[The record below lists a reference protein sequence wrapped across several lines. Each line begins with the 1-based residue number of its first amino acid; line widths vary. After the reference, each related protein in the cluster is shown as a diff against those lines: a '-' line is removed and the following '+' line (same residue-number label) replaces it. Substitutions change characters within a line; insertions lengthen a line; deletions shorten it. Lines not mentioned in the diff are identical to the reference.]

1 MKKFRV
7 FPTLDMFID
16 VKAKNDE
23 EAILIVNSDE
33 EVWSIID
40 DCCARLS
47 QLGYDAGNCDSTFV
61 TDRFKIDDILED
73 KWQTKNYIGGEFKDY
88 GLCIVVLQTI

>member
-1 MKKFRV
+1 MNKMKSHRV

-16 VKAKNDE
+16 IKAKNDE
-23 EAILIVNSDE
+23 DAILIVNSDE

-47 QLGYDAGNCDSTFV
+47 QLGYNAGNCDSTFV
-61 TDRFKIDDILED
+61 TDRFNDEILSQIDDILEE
-73 KWQTKNYIGGEFKDY
+73 K
-88 GLCIVVLQTI
+88 V

>member
-1 MKKFRV
+1 MSKMHRV

-23 EAILIVNSDE
+23 DAISIVNNDE

-47 QLGYDAGNCDSTFV
+47 QLGYNAGNCDSTFV
-61 TDRFKIDDILED
+61 TDRFKYKILSQIDDILEEE
-73 KWQTKNYIGGEFKDY
+73 WPLKN
-88 GLCIVVLQTI
+88 

>member
-1 MKKFRV
+1 MHRV

-16 VKAKNDE
+16 IKAKN
-23 EAILIVNSDE
+23 DE

-47 QLGYDAGNCDSTFV
+47 QLGYNAGNCDSTFV
-61 TDRFKIDDILED
+61 TDRFNDEILSQIDDILE
-73 KWQTKNYIGGEFKDY
+73 EE
-88 GLCIVVLQTI
+88 V

>member
-1 MKKFRV
+1 MNEMKSHRV

-23 EAILIVNSDE
+23 DAISIVNNDE

-47 QLGYDAGNCDSTFV
+47 QLGYNAGNCDSTFV
-61 TDRFKIDDILED
+61 TARFNDEILSQIDDILEE
-73 KWQTKNYIGGEFKDY
+73 K
-88 GLCIVVLQTI
+88 V

>member
-1 MKKFRV
+1 MSKMHRV

-16 VKAKNDE
+16 IKAKNDE
-23 EAILIVNSDE
+23 DAISIVNNDE

-47 QLGYDAGNCDSTFV
+47 QLGYNAGNCDSTFV
-61 TDRFKIDDILED
+61 TDRFKYKILSQIDDILEEE
-73 KWQTKNYIGGEFKDY
+73 WPLKN
-88 GLCIVVLQTI
+88 

>member
-1 MKKFRV
+1 MNEMKSHRV

-23 EAILIVNSDE
+23 DAISIVNNDE

-61 TDRFKIDDILED
+61 TDRFKYKILSQIDDILEE
-73 KWQTKNYIGGEFKDY
+73 KA
-88 GLCIVVLQTI
+88 

>member
-1 MKKFRV
+1 MSKMHRV

-16 VKAKNDE
+16 IKAKNDE
-23 EAILIVNSDE
+23 DAISIVNNDE

-61 TDRFKIDDILED
+61 TDRFKYKILSQIDDILEE
-73 KWQTKNYIGGEFKDY
+73 KA
-88 GLCIVVLQTI
+88 